1 MLNYSQASE
10 NNKQPILE
18 KLFDVFG
25 QTKDVLEI
33 GSGSGQH
40 AIYFAKH
47 LPELSWQTSELID
60 GIDKLEQN
68 IEEFAPDNVLKPVLL
83 DVCNQPWPVSRASA
97 IFTANSL
104 HIMSWESVEQLFQ
117 GIGQVLDKKGLV
129 SIYGPFKYQADF
141 TTPSNAQFDLWL
153 KSRDPLSGV
162 RDFEAVN
169 QLAELQGL
177 SLLYDYPMPSNNQFL
192 IFQRD

>member
-1 MLNYSQASE
+1 MRNFSQASE

-47 LPELSWQTSELID
+47 LPWLSWQTSELVD
-60 GIDKLEQN
+60 GIDALEQN
-68 IEEFAPDNVLKPVLL
+68 IDELAPDNVLKPVLL

-104 HIMSWESVEQLFQ
+104 HIMSWKSVESFFE
-117 GIGQVLDKKGLV
+117 GIGQILNKNSFV
-129 SIYGPFKYQADF
+129 SIYGPFKYQDDF

-153 KSRDPLSGV
+153 KARDSRSGV

-169 QLAELQGL
+169 ELAILQGL
-177 SLLYDYPMPSNNQFL
+177 FIKNDYPMPSNNQLL
-192 IFQRD
+192 IFQKD